1 MLIKTWFGILDLKIV
16 IDILACFPFEVF
28 GLPFQNWAFFA
39 QNFWSVVTGPTFVW
53 LGVIFSSLL
62 RAIILKNWALYE
74 TV

>member
-39 QNFWSVVTGPTFVW
+39 QNF
-53 LGVIFSSLL
+53 
-62 RAIILKNWALYE
+62 
-74 TV
+74 